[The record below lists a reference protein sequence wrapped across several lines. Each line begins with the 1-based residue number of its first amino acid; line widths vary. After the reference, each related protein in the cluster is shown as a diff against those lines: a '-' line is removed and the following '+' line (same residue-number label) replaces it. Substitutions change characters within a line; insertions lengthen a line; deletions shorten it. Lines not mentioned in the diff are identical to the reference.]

1 MDSMN
6 DALSHRLE
14 HAFVDNYRQFI
25 RRCSLVGSDGSEMV
39 DGIPFPSSFNQL
51 PLLAN
56 GITDMEIHFLQIKF
70 TAIGVYIDPQ
80 IVSHLTKWKGKS
92 EAELAQ
98 DDEFFE
104 AVISAPVKKAV
115 RVVVIK
121 EIKGSQF
128 GVQIESAVRDRL
140 AEADKYEEEEEEAL
154 EQVVAFFQS
163 KYLKPNAVLTF
174 HFPAAAATSPPTAE
188 IGFSC
193 EGKEESKF
201 EVKNGNVVEMI
212 KKWYLGGPTSVSP
225 TTITSLAA
233 GLSAELSK

>member
-1 MDSMN
+1 MGS
-6 DALSHRLE
+6 
-14 HAFVDNYRQFI
+14 
-25 RRCSLVGSDGSEMV
+25 VGSETVMV
-39 DGIPFPSSFNQL
+39 DGIPFPSNLSQL
-51 PLLAN
+51 SLFAN
-56 GITDMEIHFLQIKF
+56 GITDIEIHFLQIKF

-80 IVSHLTKWKGKS
+80 VVSHLTKWKGKS

-104 AVISAPVKKAV
+104 AIISAPVDKAV

-140 AEADKYEEEEEEAL
+140 AEADKYEEEEEEEL

-163 KYLKPNAVLTF
+163 KYLKPNTVLTF
-174 HFPAAAATSPPTAE
+174 HFPAASTPTAE
-188 IGFSC
+188 IGFSS

-225 TTITSLAA
+225 TTIRSLAA